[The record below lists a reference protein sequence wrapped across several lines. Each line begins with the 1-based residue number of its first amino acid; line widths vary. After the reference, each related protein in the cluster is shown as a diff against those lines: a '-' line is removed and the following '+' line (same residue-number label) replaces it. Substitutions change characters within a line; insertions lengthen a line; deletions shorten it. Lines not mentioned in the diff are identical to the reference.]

1 MKGGKIPMNYT
12 KKEIR
17 ENRIEVLLF
26 ILSTIA
32 ILFLVP
38 KYLTSNY
45 LENVIYFMELVTALI
60 IQIPI
65 GINILSK
72 IL

>member
-1 MKGGKIPMNYT
+1 MNYT

-32 ILFLVP
+32 ILFLIP

-45 LENVIYFMELVTALI
+45 LENVISFMELVTALI
-60 IQIPI
+60 IQIPT

>member
-1 MKGGKIPMNYT
+1 MNYT

-45 LENVIYFMELVTALI
+45 LENVISFMELVTALI
-60 IQIPI
+60 IQIPT

>member
-1 MKGGKIPMNYT
+1 MNYT

-45 LENVIYFMELVTALI
+45 LENVISFMELVMALI
-60 IQIPI
+60 IQIPT

>member
-45 LENVIYFMELVTALI
+45 LENVISFMELVTALI
-60 IQIPI
+60 IQIPT

>member
-32 ILFLVP
+32 ILFLIP

-45 LENVIYFMELVTALI
+45 LENVISFMELVTALI
-60 IQIPI
+60 IQIPT